1 VCSGA
6 YNPII
11 NKFKQYPEVLRA
23 FNLGGCVVRSI
34 SMGCTCLSG
43 QSRDNPRLVIGV
55 TSELRPIDVTTAV
68 LAHLRLADMLRAA
81 STQYL
86 VP

>member
-1 VCSGA
+1 
-6 YNPII
+6 
-11 NKFKQYPEVLRA
+11 
-23 FNLGGCVVRSI
+23 
-34 SMGCTCLSG
+34 MGCTCLSG